1 MMKYEFELELINNNC
16 LSWIIEQLTSN
27 SVVLEFGPATGRLTR
42 YMKEQLNCKVY
53 LVELDEEAGKKALQY
68 GEDLVI
74 GDIEDYVWL
83 ERYQD
88 IRFDFIIFADV
99 LEHLRNP
106 EKVLVRAKHLL
117 KPEGTILLSV
127 PNFAHNSVLINL
139 LNNEFEYTSTG
150 LLDNTHI
157 HMFTK
162 KSLENML
169 QRADLH
175 VTKRIGTYSKV
186 GTNEIL
192 NSIEDVPEID
202 KSYWLTRDYGEIY
215 QFVYA
220 VKKSMEYVTEECNE
234 LLKQNRNYYAQ
245 LFTGDGGSKEDNSV
259 KVYIEN
265 MKELQRLVFHNVEH
279 GTTLRFDP
287 LNAACIVAIEKVIA
301 RTADS
306 SRELKVIGTNAEFTK
321 GTLFVFSTSD
331 PIVELGVDFE
341 DKIETLEITAR
352 ILLSDEKRLKEICK
366 CIDEADVSEE
376 YWRDKFQQQETELL
390 NLQAEFA
397 KLQNVYQQIVRSKR
411 WKLANLFRMKK

>member
-245 LFTGDGGSKEDNSV
+245 LFTGGGGPKEDNSV

-287 LNAACIVAIEKVIA
+287 LNAACIVTIEKVIA
-301 RTADS
+301 RTADG
-306 SRELKVIGTNAEFTK
+306 SRELNVVGTNAEFAK

-411 WKLANLFRMKK
+411 WKLANLFRMKR